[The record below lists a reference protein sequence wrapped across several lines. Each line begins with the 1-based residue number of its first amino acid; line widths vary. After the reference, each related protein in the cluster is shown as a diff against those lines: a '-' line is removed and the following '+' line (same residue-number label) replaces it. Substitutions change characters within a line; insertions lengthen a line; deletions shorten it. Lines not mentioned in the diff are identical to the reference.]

1 MAEGLRS
8 PCCHP
13 AGYGGTDPEPEPPAR
28 LELAQGLGWVPDVC
42 SGGSSL
48 QLHIRILHVA
58 LVLLEHQHVVRRWV
72 DATRRLHLL
81 ELVAVTSG
89 PQIMLAQEVLPLVYG
104 VLGPSIDRGVARNR
118 RYVCTL

>member
-13 AGYGGTDPEPEPPAR
+13 AGNGGTDPNPNPRLDGLAR
-28 LELAQGLGWVPDVC
+28 GLGWVPDVY
-42 SGGSSL
+42 SGESLL
-48 QLHIRILHVA
+48 QLIRVLHIA

-72 DATRRLHLL
+72 NATRHLHLL

-89 PQIMLAQEVLPLVYG
+89 PQIMFAQEVLPLVWG
-104 VLGPSIDRGVARNR
+104 VMGPSVIQGVMKKTGD
-118 RYVCTL
+118 VCTQL

>member
-13 AGYGGTDPEPEPPAR
+13 AGNGGTDPHPNPRLHGLAR
-28 LELAQGLGWVPDVC
+28 GLGWVPDVY

-48 QLHIRILHVA
+48 QLIRVLQIA

-72 DATRRLHLL
+72 DATRHWLLL

-89 PQIMLAQEVLPLVYG
+89 PQIMFAQEVLPEVWG
-104 VLGPSIDRGVARNR
+104 VLGSSMI
-118 RYVCTL
+118 